1 MAGNIRES
9 PCENLMLVIGAAI
22 TPRMTKERTTAAT
35 GRFITRRAVCAQRPS
50 SFGVIAERRT
60 TPLSILDPIRARIA
74 GKPTIAPTTAIATT
88 DTPAYP
94 NDFKN
99 GSGKKVSENKV
110 TSTVIPE

>member
-1 MAGNIRES
+1 MF
-9 PCENLMLVIGAAI
+9 VIGAAMI
-22 TPRMTKERTTAAT
+22 PRITKERTTAAT

-60 TPLSILDPIRARIA
+60 TPLSIFDPIRARIG
-74 GKPTIAPTTAIATT
+74 GKPMIAPTTASATT

-99 GSGKKVSENKV
+99 GSGKNVSDNKV
-110 TSTVIPE
+110 TRTVMPE